1 MRYLM
6 LVEDALREAGLD
18 PTIARASRAQPPYA
32 MFAVREFLPLVHA
45 AGEAMGPTPD
55 EGIARLFED
64 AFPKLIEL
72 PGARMF
78 VSPLDREPF
87 SLLSRFATSRSL
99 AASYGEWEIEGAAG
113 DATLIIRK
121 EWAWIDA
128 MWRPILASVFTAC
141 RLPPA
146 RIDATFEDP
155 YSARL
160 RFRW

>member
-6 LVEDALREAGLD
+6 LVEDALREAGVD
-18 PTIARASRAQPPYA
+18 PAIARPPRAMPPYT
-32 MFAVREFLPLVHA
+32 MFPVREFLPLVHA
-45 AGEAMGPTPD
+45 AGEAMGPTPE
-55 EGIARLFED
+55 EGIARLFEGS
-64 AFPKLIEL
+64 FPKLIEL

-78 VSPLDREPF
+78 ISPLDREPF

-113 DATLIIRK
+113 DATLVIRR
-121 EWAWIDA
+121 EWAWIGA
-128 MWRPILASVFTAC
+128 MWQPILASVFTAC
-141 RLPPA
+141 RLPA
-146 RIDATFEDP
+146 AHIDTTYEDP